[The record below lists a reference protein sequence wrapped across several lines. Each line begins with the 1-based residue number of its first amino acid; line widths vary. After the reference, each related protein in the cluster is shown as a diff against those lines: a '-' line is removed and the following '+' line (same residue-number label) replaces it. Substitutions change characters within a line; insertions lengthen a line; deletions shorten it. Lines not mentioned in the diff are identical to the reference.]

1 MYQLIH
7 PPLFLLMQNI
17 AFVFTDLC
25 FLYETRA
32 MHNRFR
38 AELINR
44 QSKLPYCFSEDC
56 QCKTEDLAR
65 ELIGQLSEC
74 AAILHS
80 VEGGDVAKYLINDA
94 PTPVYFS
101 AMRWLVNNN
110 HIQNYEY
117 IEGSKHS
124 AFVVII

>member
-1 MYQLIH
+1 
-7 PPLFLLMQNI
+7 
-17 AFVFTDLC
+17 
-25 FLYETRA
+25 

-38 AELINR
+38 TELINR
-44 QSKLPYCFSEDC
+44 QIKLPCCASESC

-65 ELIGQLSEC
+65 ELIGQLSES

-80 VEGGDVAKYLINDA
+80 VEGGDVAKYLINDT
-94 PTPVYFS
+94 PTTAHFS
-101 AMRWLVNNN
+101 AMRWLINNN

-117 IEGSKHS
+117 IKGSKHS